1 MCGYLGIKN
10 NSKRNDLKKFLYSL
24 GHRGPDEANYY
35 EKEGISIIHNRLAI
49 IDPSGG
55 KQPMISS
62 EGNILSYNGEIYN
75 FKEIQTQKN
84 FTNTKFNSDTELL
97 FYLLNTIGVEKTC
110 ALIDGMFSFFYYDKK
125 NDMSYLCRD
134 ISGQKPLYYSYQN
147 NELIFSSEI
156 NPIVKIKNTNNLN
169 LNNIKK
175 YLIIDYFPG
184 EQTLF
189 DNIKKILPGY
199 IYKFKNG
206 KVDQVNFGQNII
218 ENKKKYTTD
227 NLITLDNFLNESVKK
242 TLISDAPIGILLSG
256 GLDSSIITA
265 IAKKYN
271 NNIPTFSASFI
282 NKTYDESE
290 YIEFIAKNLGI
301 KNYLYK
307 FTELDLK
314 NSINQFL
321 EYLDEPFADPSM
333 ISTFLLCKFTREK
346 VKVALTGDGSD
357 ELFAGY
363 PNFKIARFARL
374 IEIFPATGAKILK
387 KISENLNITKDYMN
401 LKYLI
406 KQFAKGL
413 SKKRTLQTNFFMSTF
428 SENEIEKLFNQE
440 YNENEIFSEFLNIKK
455 GTFTND
461 YILELQ
467 KKFFSFYLPENILF
481 KSDRSSMYNSLELRS
496 PFLSND
502 IINFAFNLESK
513 NKVNFFKTKYILKKV
528 SEKYIPKKISERK
541 KHGFAVPLNSLIENY
556 YHEFR
561 EEILEN
567 KFLNFLDKKILE
579 KILSSDKKNIY
590 NNSKKIWSLFI
601 LSKVLKKYN

>member
-10 NSKRNDLKKFLYSL
+10 NSKRNDLKKLLYSL

-49 IDPSGG
+49 IDPKGG

-134 ISGQKPLYYSYQN
+134 ISGQKPLYYSYKN

-189 DNIKKILPGY
+189 DNIKKVLPGY

-206 KVDQVNFGQNII
+206 KVDQVNFSQSII
-218 ENKKKYTTD
+218 ENKKKYTSD
-227 NLITLDNFLNESVKK
+227 NLITLDNILNDSVKK

-265 IAKKYN
+265 IAKKYD
-271 NNIPTFSASFI
+271 NNIPTFSASFV

-387 KISENLNITKDYMN
+387 KISISSIILSCSSIHNNLER
-401 LKYLI
+401 L
-406 KQFAKGL
+406 
-413 SKKRTLQTNFFMSTF
+413 FFDG
-428 SENEIEKLFNQE
+428 I
-440 YNENEIFSEFLNIKK
+440 
-455 GTFTND
+455 
-461 YILELQ
+461 
-467 KKFFSFYLPENILF
+467 
-481 KSDRSSMYNSLELRS
+481 
-496 PFLSND
+496 
-502 IINFAFNLESK
+502 IINS
-513 NKVNFFKTKYILKKV
+513 
-528 SEKYIPKKISERK
+528 S
-541 KHGFAVPLNSLIENY
+541 SL
-556 YHEFR
+556 
-561 EEILEN
+561 L
-567 KFLNFLDKKILE
+567 
-579 KILSSDKKNIY
+579 
-590 NNSKKIWSLFI
+590 
-601 LSKVLKKYN
+601 

>member
-49 IDPSGG
+49 IDPKGG

-206 KVDQVNFGQNII
+206 KVDKVNFSQNII

-227 NLITLDNFLNESVKK
+227 NLITLDNILNDSVKK

-256 GLDSSIITA
+256 GLDSSIITG
-265 IAKKYN
+265 IAKKYDS
-271 NNIPTFSASFI
+271 NIPTFSASFV

-290 YIEFIAKNLGI
+290 YIEFIVKNLGI

-387 KISENLNITKDYMN
+387 KISENLNITKNYMN
-401 LKYLI
+401 LQYLI

-413 SKKRTLQTNFFMSTF
+413 GKKRSLQTNFFMSTF

-440 YNENEIFSEFLNIKK
+440 YNENEIFSEFLNIKNE
-455 GTFTND
+455 TFTND

-467 KKFFSFYLPENILF
+467 KNFFSFYLPENILF

-513 NKVNFFKTKYILKKV
+513 NKVNFFKTKHILKKV

-556 YHEFR
+556 YYEFR

>member
-271 NNIPTFSASFI
+271 NNIPTFSASFV

-363 PNFKIARFARL
+363 PNFKIARFAKL
-374 IEIFPATGAKILK
+374 IEIFPSIGSKILK
-387 KISENLNITKDYMN
+387 KISENLNITKNYMN
-401 LKYLI
+401 FQYLI

-413 SKKRTLQTNFFMSTF
+413 GKKRSLQTNFFMSTF
-428 SENEIEKLFNQE
+428 SENEIEELFNQE
-440 YNENEIFSEFLNIKK
+440 YNENEIFSEFLNKK
-455 GTFTND
+455 NETFIND
-461 YILELQ
+461 YIFELQ

-513 NKVNFFKTKYILKKV
+513 SKVNFFKTKYILKKI

-556 YHEFR
+556 YYEFR

-579 KILSSDKKNIY
+579 RILSSDKKNIY